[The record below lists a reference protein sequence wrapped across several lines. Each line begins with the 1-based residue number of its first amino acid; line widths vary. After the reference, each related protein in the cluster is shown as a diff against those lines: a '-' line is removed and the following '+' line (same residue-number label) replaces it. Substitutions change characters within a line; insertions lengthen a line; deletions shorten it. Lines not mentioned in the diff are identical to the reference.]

1 MFGLIWVWQG
11 GGLASLIGQDITLCL
26 YDWSQ
31 KDIAD
36 QLGINKSSV
45 NYHVKKLKDEG
56 LID

>member
-1 MFGLIWVWQG
+1 VKRYL
-11 GGLASLIGQDITLCL
+11 D
-26 YDWSQ
+26 DEWSQ

-45 NYHVKKLKDEG
+45 SYHVKKLKDEG

>member
-1 MFGLIWVWQG
+1 MALDAKQ
-11 GGLASLIGQDITLCL
+11 LADLLKLRAIG
-26 YDWSQ
+26 WSQ

-45 NYHVKKLKDEG
+45 SYHVKKLKDEG